1 MVMSE
6 NFIPNTH
13 RFWFS
18 QDGCNLLMLAAA
30 GGHYEASRGV
40 FRRRRVFL
48 YLFVENIDIIWTF
61 NGMGFTGIYID
72 I

>member
-1 MVMSE
+1 MSE

-40 FRRRRVFL
+40 KEKACIFVAFVRRK
-48 YLFVENIDIIWTF
+48 Y
-61 NGMGFTGIYID
+61 
-72 I
+72 